1 MNIPCKVFVLGFTK
15 NPDAMER
22 TCAEVERIGLTPIR
36 HWNFPTPYTKFVQ
49 KHIVN
54 ANKAM
59 KNSEAFF
66 NSGWGHYSIL
76 SIARDLGDVPV
87 FVVEDDCRFL
97 KDIDALRRTLDCAP
111 DDADLLLLDS
121 FGAARSQEEFMNE
134 RRNAVRG
141 WAKISAARS
150 AAAYIVGP
158 RYIDRLISLGDRCT
172 RGKKARIFDQWFENR
187 WLEGANIYCAVPNLS
202 VQAVD
207 PTMTNRPSAVSNHNK
222 YREMGIDVGKYAAW

>member
-49 KHIVN
+49 KHIIN

-97 KDIDALRRTLDCAP
+97 RDVNALRRGLECSPA
-111 DDADLLLLDS
+111 DADLLLLDS
-121 FGAARSQEEFMNE
+121 FGAARSQEEFIKE
-134 RRNAVRG
+134 RRNAVNG

-158 RYIDRLISLGDRCT
+158 RYVDRLISLGDRCT

-187 WLEGANIYCAVPNLS
+187 WLEGANIYCAVPNLAI
-202 VQAVD
+202 QAVD
-207 PTMTNRPSAVSNHNK
+207 PTAANRPSAVSNHRK
-222 YREMGIDVGKYAAW
+222 YIEMGIDMDRYSAW

>member
-1 MNIPCKVFVLGFTK
+1 MNVPRKVFVLGFTK

-59 KNSEAFF
+59 KHSEAFF

-97 KDIDALRRTLDCAP
+97 KDVDILHHTLECAP

-121 FGAARSQEEFMNE
+121 FGAARSQEEFVKE
-134 RRNAVRG
+134 RRNVFDG

-187 WLEGANIYCAVPNLS
+187 WLEGANIYCAVPNLA

-207 PTMTNRPSAVSNHNK
+207 PTMAHRPSAVSNHNK
-222 YREMGIDVGKYAAW
+222 YKEMGIDMEQYASW

>member
-97 KDIDALRRTLDCAP
+97 KDIDALLHGLECSPA
-111 DDADLLLLDS
+111 DADLLLLDS

-158 RYIDRLISLGDRCT
+158 RYINRLISLGDRCT
-172 RGKKARIFDQWFENR
+172 RGKKARIFDQLFENR
-187 WLEGANIYCAVPNLS
+187 WLEGANIYCAVPNLA

-207 PTMTNRPSAVSNHNK
+207 STNAHRPSAVSNHNK
-222 YREMGIDVGKYAAW
+222 YKEMGIDMERYAAW

>member
-1 MNIPCKVFVLGFTK
+1 MKIPCKAFVLGFTK

-49 KHIVN
+49 RHIVN

-59 KNSEAFF
+59 RHSEAFF

-76 SIARDLGDVPV
+76 SIARDLGDIPV

-97 KDIDALRRTLDCAP
+97 KDVDALRCALECAP

-134 RRNAVRG
+134 RRNAINC
-141 WAKISAARS
+141 WARVSAARS

-158 RYIDRLISLGDRCT
+158 RYINRLISLGDRCT

-187 WLEGANIYCAVPNLS
+187 WLDGANIYCAVPNLA

-207 PTMTNRPSAVSNHNK
+207 LTAANRPSAVSNHKK
-222 YREMGIDVGKYAAW
+222 YMEMGIDMERYAAW

>member
-1 MNIPCKVFVLGFTK
+1 MNIPHKVSVLGFTK

-59 KNSEAFF
+59 KHSEAFF

-97 KDIDALRRTLDCAP
+97 KDIDILRCALECAP

-121 FGAARSQEEFMNE
+121 FGAARSQEEFINE
-134 RRNAVRG
+134 RRNAIRG

-150 AAAYIVGP
+150 VAAYIVGP
-158 RYIDRLISLGDRCT
+158 RYINRLISLGDRCT

-187 WLEGANIYCAVPNLS
+187 WLDGANIYCAVPNLA

-207 PTMTNRPSAVSNHNK
+207 PTTARRPSAMSNLNK
-222 YREMGIDVGKYAAW
+222 YRAMGIDMERYAAW

>member
-1 MNIPCKVFVLGFTK
+1 MKIPHKVFVLGFTK

-49 KHIVN
+49 KYIVN

-59 KNSEAFF
+59 KHSEAFF

-76 SIARDLGDVPV
+76 SIARDLGDIPV

-97 KDIDALRRTLDCAP
+97 KDVDALCCALECAP
-111 DDADLLLLDS
+111 DNADLLLLDS

-134 RRNAVRG
+134 RRNAIHG
-141 WAKISAARS
+141 WAKVSAARS

-158 RYIDRLISLGDRCT
+158 RYINRLISLGDRCT

-187 WLEGANIYCAVPNLS
+187 WLDGANIYCAVPNLA

-207 PTMTNRPSAVSNHNK
+207 PTAANRPSAMSNHRK
-222 YREMGIDVGKYAAW
+222 YMEMGIDMERYAAW

>member
-1 MNIPCKVFVLGFTK
+1 MNIPRKVFVLGFTK

-22 TCAEVERIGLTPIR
+22 TCTEVERIGLTPMR

-59 KNSEAFF
+59 KYSEAFF

-97 KDIDALRRTLDCAP
+97 KNIDALRRGLEYSPA
-111 DDADLLLLDS
+111 DADLLLLDS
-121 FGAARSQEEFMNE
+121 FGAARSQDEFIKE
-134 RRNAVRG
+134 RRNSVNG

-158 RYIDRLISLGDRCT
+158 RYINRLISLGDRCT

-187 WLEGANIYCAVPNLS
+187 WLEDANIYCAVPNLA

-207 PTMTNRPSAVSNHNK
+207 PTMANRPSAVSNHRK
-222 YREMGIDVGKYAAW
+222 YIEMGIDMERYAAW